1 MDEMMRSAAFVL
13 ASFSMI
19 TLLAGCAGN
28 PLRSYD
34 AELQQTVTLVKTGEL
49 VKAVEL
55 LEKNNTSMFSST
67 DKSPQG
73 MDASG
78 KPKEKTVLDSLASG
92 KDILYYFEK
101 GELLNLQRSYGAGRD
116 AWLQADEVV
125 RTWEDDFRLNPGKIF
140 SDIGSF
146 IVSDRVRRYDGQD
159 YEKVFLSTR
168 LTLNHILLGNFDH
181 ARIEMKKTYEREK
194 LIESFREKEYD
205 NLREQSEKQKVS
217 MNTKSLAEKGYP
229 MDELDTP
236 DVSELKNGFQ
246 NAFAHYLAGY
256 FFEVTGE
263 YSLAEPGYRN
273 ALALQP
279 HSQHIKQRLAQV
291 GRKKAGPNESDVLF
305 VVESG
310 FAPAWKSVTIP
321 LPIPTGKSMV
331 ITPLS
336 FPVIKSEGKAIVPTT
351 LRADGRDLPVE
362 TLVNVD
368 SMARR
373 LLKDQLPGILLRTT
387 IRAVAKSVVQDQAQ
401 KKGGVVGGVIASVVS
416 VATEQA
422 DERAWRTLPGRIAV
436 ARAVLPRG
444 KVALE
449 FQTGAGIHRT
459 EVTVGNRFTII
470 PIRLTGGA
478 VYVGQP
484 EVALYDNLPVAQPSS
499 NVGGVES
506 KPKRPRST
514 GKRASVVK

>member
-1 MDEMMRSAAFVL
+1 M
-13 ASFSMI
+13 
-19 TLLAGCAGN
+19 
-28 PLRSYD
+28 RSYD
-34 AELQQTVTLVKTGEL
+34 SELAQTVNLVKTGDL

-55 LEKNNTSMFSST
+55 LEKNNTSMFTSA
-67 DKSPQG
+67 DKSAQG
-73 MDASG
+73 ADPAG
-78 KPKEKTVLDSLASG
+78 KPKEKTVLDSLVSG

-101 GELLNLQRSYGAGRD
+101 GELLNLQRSYGAARD

-159 YEKVFLSTR
+159 YEKVLLSAR

-205 NLREQSEKQKVS
+205 SLREQGEKQNVS
-217 MNTKSLAEKGYP
+217 MNTKTLAEKGYP

-236 DVSELKNGFQ
+236 DVSALKNGFQ

-279 HSQHIKQRLAQV
+279 KSQHIKQRLTQV
-291 GRKKAGPNESDVLF
+291 GRKKPGPNESDVLF

-310 FAPAWKSVTIP
+310 FAPAWQSVTIP

-336 FPVIKSEGKAIVPTT
+336 FPVIKSEGKAVVPAM
-351 LRADGRDLPVE
+351 LRANGVDLPVE

-373 LLKDQLPGILLRTT
+373 LLKDQLPSILLRTT

-422 DERAWRTLPGRIAV
+422 DERAWRTLPARIAV
-436 ARAVLPRG
+436 ARTVLPRG

-459 EVTVGNRFTII
+459 EVTVGNRFTVI

-484 EVALYDNLPVAQPSS
+484 EVALYDNLPIVQPSS
-499 NVGGVES
+499 SVEKVES
-506 KPKRPRST
+506 KAKPKPKPKPKTQRPSSS
-514 GKRASVVK
+514 GKQDGVVQ

>member
-1 MDEMMRSAAFVL
+1 MRVGAYVL
-13 ASFSMI
+13 ASFGI
-19 TLLAGCAGN
+19 LTLLSGCGGN

-34 AELQQTVTLVKTGEL
+34 SELTQTVTLVKTGDL
-49 VKAVEL
+49 PKAIAL
-55 LEKNNTSMFSST
+55 LEKNNTSMFASSDT
-67 DKSPQG
+67 GAEAKL
-73 MDASG
+73 ASG
-78 KPKEKTVLDSLASG
+78 QPKDKTVLDSLVSG

-101 GELLNLQRSYGAGRD
+101 GELLNLQRNYAEGRD

-125 RTWEDDFRLNPGKIF
+125 RVWEDDFRLNPGKVF
-140 SDIGSF
+140 SDIGSY

-168 LTLNHILLGNFDH
+168 LMLNHIMLGNFDH

-205 NLREQSEKQKVS
+205 NLREQGAKQNVS
-217 MNTKSLAEKGYP
+217 FDTKSLADKGYP
-229 MDELDTP
+229 MEELDTA

-256 FFEVTGE
+256 FFEVTNE
-263 YSLAEPGYRN
+263 YSFAEPGYRN

-279 HSQHIKQRLAQV
+279 HSRHIKERLAQV
-291 GRKKAGPNESDVLF
+291 GRKKPGPNESDVLF

-310 FAPAWKSVTIP
+310 FAPTWKSVTIP
-321 LPIPTGKSMV
+321 LPIPTGKSLV

-336 FPVIKSEGKAIVPTT
+336 FPVIKSDGKSAVPPM
-351 LRADGRDLPVE
+351 LRVAGRELPVE
-362 TLVNVD
+362 ALVNVD
-368 SMARR
+368 TMARR

-387 IRAVAKSVVQDQAQ
+387 IRAITKSVLQDQAQ
-401 KKGGVVGGVIASVVS
+401 KKGGIIGGVVASVVS
-416 VATEQA
+416 VVTEQA

-436 ARAVLPRG
+436 ARAILPRG
-444 KVALE
+444 NVALE
-449 FQTGAGIHRT
+449 FETGAGTYRS
-459 EVTVGNRFTII
+459 EVTIGNRFTII

-484 EVALYDNLPVAQPSS
+484 EVGLYDSLPAAKPS
-499 NVGGVES
+499 NDVGDGKS
-506 KPKRPRST
+506 KRPRKTSKT
-514 GKRASVVK
+514 GNRTRVAK